1 MDTSYQEGSRRRRK
15 AKDRRTDPQPE
26 IVDSASAPA
35 NDTERKRRPIEEERE
50 EEEGIIAT
58 LQRIERKME
67 EDRKQ
72 TSVVNTRLLSDMF
85 AMRKENAV
93 LQKKTEALEKTCSD
107 LVESVSLLR
116 KQLQQDKE
124 PRTPFQQ

>member
-1 MDTSYQEGSRRRRK
+1 MDTSYQKGSRRRRK
-15 AKDRRTDPQPE
+15 ATDRQTDPQPE
-26 IVDSASAPA
+26 IVASASAPA
-35 NDTERKRRPIEEERE
+35 NDTERKRRPVKEERGD
-50 EEEGIIAT
+50 EEGIIAT
-58 LQRIERKME
+58 LPRIERKMD

-72 TSVVNTRLLSDMF
+72 TSAVNTRLLSDMF
-85 AMRKENAV
+85 AMRKGNAI
-93 LQKKTEALEKTCSD
+93 LQTKTEALEKTYSD